1 MAVTAGLFNSSE
13 RIFLLDE
20 ELLIKKD
27 EKQDFWANS
36 HHLREEVL
44 KIHKDHILHG
54 NNGHAFKL
62 YWQDKYTLNC
72 IIISYS
78 KVALYIG
85 F

>member
-20 ELLIKKD
+20 ELIKKD

-36 HHLREEVL
+36 HHLREEDPQGS
-44 KIHKDHILHG
+44 HTS
-54 NNGHAFKL
+54 
-62 YWQDKYTLNC
+62 WQQWPC
-72 IIISYS
+72 
-78 KVALYIG
+78 